1 MRTLNEGPKVSTIN
15 GDDYI
20 THPRKH
26 LRTRLAVIVVC
37 WSPLTFIK
45 IEERILEMIKH

>member
-1 MRTLNEGPKVSTIN
+1 MEVPKVSIIK
-15 GDDYI
+15 GGDYI

-37 WSPLTFIK
+37 WSSLTFIK
-45 IEERILEMIKH
+45 VEERILEMIKH